1 MRESGNRQ
9 MDWEWSE
16 HQLRWLYRKL
26 KKRITK
32 KPVEFSRYAG
42 KEVLAIQAGNDC
54 IRQAVLSGGPFMACR
69 FGNVELN
76 AMTKFEMVVRKAETA
91 SDKQLSQ
98 SGWSVRGRRKAIK
111 RLCSNAGFFP
121 EQEMMGVRFA
131 GLMQQSCG
139 QADLIGVW
147 FNPMEDYMIAH
158 YAPQAAMT
166 YLRGLEPWYSQMPW
180 TMALKDKRVLVIH
193 PFADTIEKQYDRRE
207 LLFPGTDLLPEF
219 QLRTVKAVQTIAGTK
234 DSRFENW
241 FEALDWMEQ
250 EAMKEEFDIAIIG
263 CGAYGLPLA
272 ARLKAHGRQ
281 AIHLGGAAQL
291 LFGIR
296 GARWDNH
303 EIISRLFN
311 ESWVRPSEEEKPAG
325 ASQVEGACYW

>member
-1 MRESGNRQ
+1 
-9 MDWEWSE
+9 MDWEWSNYK
-16 HQLRWLYRKL
+16 LRWVYRKI

-42 KEVLAIQAGNDC
+42 KDVMSIQAGNDWLH
-54 IRQAVLSGGPFMACR
+54 QAVLSGSPFMACR

-76 AMTKFEMVVRKAETA
+76 AMTKFEMAVRQ
-91 SDKQLSQ
+91 SDSDQGSRFCPTGR
-98 SGWSVRGRRKAIK
+98 SARGRREAMK
-111 RLCSNAGFFP
+111 RMCSNAGLFP
-121 EQEMMGVRFA
+121 EQEAMGAEFVRTMRRA
-131 GLMQQSCG
+131 CK

-147 FNPMEDYMIAH
+147 FNQMEDYMISR
-158 YAPQAAMT
+158 YAPQSAIT
-166 YLRGLEPWYSQMPW
+166 YLRGLEPWYSEHPW
-180 TMALKDKRVLVIH
+180 TSALKDKRVLAIH
-193 PFADTIEKQYDRRE
+193 PFAGTIEKQYGRRT
-207 LLFPGTDLLPEF
+207 LLFPGTDILPEF

-234 DSRFENW
+234 DGRFENW

-263 CGAYGLPLA
+263 CGAYGFPLA

-281 AIHLGGAAQL
+281 AVHLGGATQL
-291 LFGIR
+291 LFGIK

-311 ESWVRPSEEEKPAG
+311 ENWARPSEEERPAG
-325 ASQVEGACYW
+325 ASRVEGACYW

>member
-1 MRESGNRQ
+1 
-9 MDWEWSE
+9 MDCEWSY
-16 HQLRWLYRKL
+16 HRLRWLYRKL

-32 KPVEFSRYAG
+32 KPVEFSCYAG
-42 KEVLAIQAGNDC
+42 KKVLAIQSGNDC
-54 IRQAVLSGGPFMACR
+54 LHQAVLSGSPFMACR

-76 AMTKFEMVVRKAETA
+76 AMTRFEMAVRKTEKAP
-91 SDKQLSQ
+91 DRRPGQF
-98 SGWSVRGRRKAIK
+98 GWSARGRREAL
-111 RLCSNAGFFP
+111 RCLCSNAGFFP

-131 GLMQQSCG
+131 SLMRQACR

-158 YAPQAAMT
+158 YAPQASMT
-166 YLRGLEPWYSQMPW
+166 YLRGLEPWYSERPW
-180 TMALKDKRVLVIH
+180 TSALKDKRVLVIH
-193 PFADTIEKQYDRRE
+193 PFADTIEKQYGRRE

-241 FEALDWMEQ
+241 FEALDWMER
-250 EAMKEEFDIAIIG
+250 EAVKEEFDVAIIG
-263 CGAYGLPLA
+263 CGAYGFPLA

-281 AIHLGGAAQL
+281 AVHLGGATQL
-291 LFGIR
+291 LFGIK

-303 EIISRLFN
+303 EIISGLFN
-311 ESWVRPSEEEKPAG
+311 ENWVRPSEEEKPAG
-325 ASQVEGACYW
+325 ASRVEGACYW

>member
-1 MRESGNRQ
+1 MLNQLEYGGYFFTEGVRHVLKIKRNIRYDNRLCLDDPHANLWLGERVRSG
-9 MDWEWSE
+9 
-16 HQLRWLYRKL
+16 K
-26 KKRITK
+26 
-32 KPVEFSRYAG
+32 
-42 KEVLAIQAGNDC
+42 
-54 IRQAVLSGGPFMACR
+54 PFMAGR
-69 FGNVELN
+69 FGSG
-76 AMTKFEMVVRKAETA
+76 EMRTFLRTREVRMG
-91 SDKQLSQ
+91 LRR
-98 SGWSVRGRRKAIK
+98 SVPESCMDSMCI
-111 RLCSNAGFFP
+111 NAGFFP
-121 EQEMMGVRFA
+121 RQQEQVMAFGD
-131 GLMQQSCG
+131 LMEESCR
-139 QADLIGVW
+139 QVDLLAIWGTL
-147 FNPMEDYMIAH
+147 PMENYVLH
-158 YAPQAAMT
+158 RHVPQAKRC
-166 YLRGLEPWYSQMPW
+166 YLSGLEPFFAEQPW
-180 TMALKDKRVLVIH
+180 TLSWEGKQVLVIH
-193 PFADTIEKQYDRRE
+193 PFEESVRLQYGRKE
-207 LLFPGTDLLPEF
+207 EFQQHMKWLPEF
-219 QLRTVKAVQTIAGTK
+219 TLKTLKAVQTIAGTK